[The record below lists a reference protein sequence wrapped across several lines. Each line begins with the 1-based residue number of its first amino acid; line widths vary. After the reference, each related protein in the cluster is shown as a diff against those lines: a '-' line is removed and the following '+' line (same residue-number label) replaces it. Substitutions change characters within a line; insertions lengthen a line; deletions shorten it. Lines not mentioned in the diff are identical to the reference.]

1 MKGWLRYGAYA
12 LVGFAAWQALQSP
25 LGRVLIATVAVL
37 STTLVLL
44 FLLAK
49 AGYLPRWVMFNDW
62 LSRPDVKAKLSDRL
76 KAAEQERTAKRVDPK
91 AIAAVLK
98 ARVIGQ
104 DALADAVAATVS
116 RRMAMK
122 RRGKPVA
129 TVLVSGPTGTG
140 KTEFAKALT
149 LALFENE
156 GAMFRVDCGQ
166 IGTGSIS
173 ALVGSDPGYVGYKA
187 GGGPLVAHLR
197 TQPES
202 LILFDEIEKAGSTP
216 DAPLFKM
223 LLSLL
228 DEGRVSVP
236 GGETVDATGAVIVL
250 TSNAQQRQLAELFA
264 RYRDEP
270 TRLPDAVKTC
280 LEGNPFA
287 PEFLARL
294 DLVSTTAPLDSE
306 AKARIV
312 ALHLEKLAK
321 SYDVEIVGGS
331 ESVFDF
337 LAAGAGQW
345 GQSGT
350 REVIRWIENVASD
363 ELIAAQQAGWRRITV
378 GFDGT
383 RLIAENAG
391 EGR

>member
-1 MKGWLRYGAYA
+1 MIRWLILAA
-12 LVGFAAWQALQSP
+12 VGFAAWQALQSD
-25 LGRVLIATVAVL
+25 LGRTVIALVAVL
-37 STTLVLL
+37 SWGLVLL

-49 AGYLPRWVMFNDW
+49 AGYLPRWVMLNDW
-62 LSRPDVKAKLSDRL
+62 LSRPENKAKLSDKL
-76 KAAEQERTAKRVDPK
+76 KAAEQERSAKRVDPR

-104 DALADAVAATVS
+104 DALADAVSSTVA

-122 RRGKPVA
+122 RRGKPIA

-149 LALFENE
+149 VALFENE

-166 IGTGSIS
+166 VGTGSIS

-202 LILFDEIEKAGSTP
+202 VILFDEIEKAGSTP
-216 DAPLFKM
+216 DAPLFKL

-228 DEGRVSVP
+228 DEGRVGVP
-236 GGETVDATGAVIVL
+236 GGETVDATGCVIIL
-250 TSNAQQRQLAELFA
+250 TSNAQQRQLAELVQ
-264 RYRDEP
+264 RYRSEP
-270 TRLPDAVKTC
+270 DRLPDAVKTC
-280 LEGNPFA
+280 LEGNPFS
-287 PEFLARL
+287 PEFLGRL
-294 DLVSTTAPLDSE
+294 DLVSTTAPLE
-306 AKARIV
+306 PEHKARIV
-312 ALHLEKLAK
+312 ALHLEKLARA
-321 SYDVEIVGGS
+321 YDLEVVGGADS
-331 ESVFDF
+331 LFDL

-350 REVIRWIENVASD
+350 REVIRWIEKIASD
-363 ELIAAQQAGWRRITV
+363 ELIAAQQAGWRRIVV
-378 GFDGT
+378 GFDGD
-383 RLIAENAG
+383 RLIAEPAQ
-391 EGR
+391 